1 MQRQERAG
9 LPLHRGLSPPLAAA
23 TSNWWWSI
31 LCATACLTNLL
42 LLVPHNHN
50 LNQAKLRCQVL
61 RSSQAVRFRPIALC
75 HLSSSASA

>member
-23 TSNWWWSI
+23 TSNWWWSNWST
-31 LCATACLTNLL
+31 LCATASLTNLL
-42 LLVPHNHN
+42 LLVPHNLN

-61 RSSQAVRFRPIALC
+61 
-75 HLSSSASA
+75 